1 MASLNQRGFQHVV
14 ILLFIIAFVISSS
27 LGTSLSSKNKE
38 RNELKIPET
47 NQTASPP
54 SYPVAN
60 ANSTADI
67 VTETSSITALPIL
80 ANTSDDSTNST
91 VNNTTLST
99 SSPISNTGTAGSE
112 APLEA
117 REHVAWHT
125 EDLLV
130 PTPKSV
136 HLLAQLMA
144 LSMSQIDTAFRG
156 SSQRSQS
163 VSIQYNKSF
172 RTTMQQISQK
182 LNNAL
187 SQASTNSETIVTSLL
202 NAPEKLEEAFN
213 YLKKFK
219 NSSRNANF
227 LVLPLKSLKDT
238 SDQTINLSNQVVSQ
252 LSGLVRLADEIIE
265 TVDSSK
271 TEKVQQR
278 EAVLAKLQSAQTD
291 KSIIENETF
300 VIEKEIEQLKREVRL
315 HKMDVEIA
323 IEDLKNL
330 RSKANDEFRCY
341 WTFNQEE
348 GLDLYICPYRP
359 QSSKIREADKA
370 KEEPQKLFESAM
382 KRLAEKEK
390 LARDRREKDNKL
402 LITMKKLFADKG
414 QIADDIQLLEK
425 SRTLFTG
432 LVGNFTML
440 ERSWTTFAGICK
452 DIQEGSAKSHATVVE
467 TIENPSS
474 WNNTLAD
481 ELGEQLKD
489 TQENLSLLK
498 TIVQS
503 YLEGYAR
510 HIVEMVAEAEQMM
523 TKRGHPQELER
534 RLLRKC
540 ELASRGLQSFIQS
553 NSQLHEADSQI
564 TQKIK
569 IIIR

>member
-1 MASLNQRGFQHVV
+1 MD
-14 ILLFIIAFVISSS
+14 LFP
-27 LGTSLSSKNKE
+27 LE
-38 RNELKIPET
+38 
-47 NQTASPP
+47 
-54 SYPVAN
+54 
-60 ANSTADI
+60 
-67 VTETSSITALPIL
+67 
-80 ANTSDDSTNST
+80 
-91 VNNTTLST
+91 
-99 SSPISNTGTAGSE
+99 TAGSE

-130 PTPKSV
+130 PAPKSV

-156 SSQRSQS
+156 SSQRNQS

-187 SQASTNSETIVTSLL
+187 SQASTNSETIATSLL

-213 YLKKFK
+213 YLKRFK

-227 LVLPLKSLKDT
+227 LVLPLKSLKDAT
-238 SDQTINLSNQVVSQ
+238 DQTINLSNQVVSQ

-278 EAVLAKLQSAQTD
+278 EAVLAKLQSTQTD

-330 RSKANDEFRCY
+330 RSKANDESRCY
-341 WTFNQEE
+341 WSFSQKE
-348 GLDLYICPYRP
+348 GLYYCPYRP
-359 QSSKIREADKA
+359 QPSKIREADKA

-382 KRLAEKEK
+382 KRLSEKEK

-414 QIADDIQLLEK
+414 QLADDIQLLEK
-425 SRTLFTG
+425 SRTLFTR

-440 ERSWTTFAGICK
+440 EKSWDTFASICK
-452 DIQEGSAKSHATVVE
+452 DIQEGAARSHATVVE

-510 HIVEMVAEAEQMM
+510 HIVEIVAEAEQMM

-534 RLLRKC
+534 RLLGKC
-540 ELASRGLQSFIQS
+540 EQASRGLQSFIQS
-553 NSQLHEADSQI
+553 NSQLYEADSQI
-564 TQKIK
+564 TQRIK